1 MKKLRVFQHFSDI
14 VADVQQFA
22 RVSKFLSKLSQVLS
36 RVSEFIFKNRLSSML
51 NKMLVFQH
59 FPKIFADVQ
68 VFSRVSILL
77 WKLSQILEKML
88 VFQHFSE
95 IFADLEENERLQHFR
110 NCQFFHPHSFKQENS
125 GSFGTIHCNC
135 LRPANAGS
143 LGTTRPGSTVSSDS
157 ATGAPE
163 RAFYVLPSNCFR
175 QKQSIPLRHSTT
187 DDTNLLRPCTR
198 RTIIP
203 KRSGQD
209 NPGHRVSW
217 KKLG

>member
-59 FPKIFADVQ
+59 FHKIFADVQ
-68 VFSRVSILL
+68 VFSRVSI
-77 WKLSQILEKML
+77 
-88 VFQHFSE
+88 SE

-175 QKQSIPLRHSTT
+175 QKQSIPLSHSTT

>member
-68 VFSRVSILL
+68 VFSRVSI
-77 WKLSQILEKML
+77 
-88 VFQHFSE
+88 SE